1 MNVLVI
7 DDNAV
12 VRDLLVVAIERAG
25 HRVQAVGNGNDG
37 LDLVE
42 RGNVDAVV
50 TDVFMPECDGIEV
63 LRALRARR
71 PDLPVL
77 VISGGSPMIDV
88 DFLLVAKQFGA
99 VEILRKPFEP
109 KELTSALARLAGQ
122 PAAA

>member
-99 VEILRKPFEP
+99 VEILRKPVEP